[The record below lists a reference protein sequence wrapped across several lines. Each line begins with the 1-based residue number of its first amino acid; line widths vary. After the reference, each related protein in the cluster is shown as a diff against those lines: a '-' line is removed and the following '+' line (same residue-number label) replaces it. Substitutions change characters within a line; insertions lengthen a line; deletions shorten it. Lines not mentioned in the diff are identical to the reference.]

1 MMNDRIID
9 LESRMAFQEQA
20 IHTLSETLIE
30 QQRTIDS
37 LNRAV
42 EALARMFHP
51 FLNLA
56 GDMAKLG
63 WFALTGNQTS

>member
-1 MMNDRIID
+1 MNDRIID

-42 EALARMFHP
+42 EALARIFHP
-51 FLNLA
+51 FA
-56 GDMAKLG
+56 D
-63 WFALTGNQTS
+63 TGTRRRPGRETG

>member
-1 MMNDRIID
+1 MNDRIID

-37 LNRAV
+37 LNRTI
-42 EALARMFHP
+42 ETLRQRLQALDPSPLQPGENEPPPPHY
-51 FLNLA
+51 
-56 GDMAKLG
+56 
-63 WFALTGNQTS
+63 

>member
-37 LNRAV
+37 LNRTV
-42 EALARMFHP
+42 ETLRQRLQALDPSPLQPGENEPPPPHY
-51 FLNLA
+51 
-56 GDMAKLG
+56 
-63 WFALTGNQTS
+63 

>member
-1 MMNDRIID
+1 MDDRIID

-37 LNRAV
+37 LNRTV
-42 EALARMFHP
+42 EELRQRLQALDPSPLQPDEIEQPPPHY
-51 FLNLA
+51 
-56 GDMAKLG
+56 
-63 WFALTGNQTS
+63 

>member
-1 MMNDRIID
+1 MNDRIID

-37 LNRAV
+37 LNRTV
-42 EALARMFHP
+42 ETLRQRLQALDPSPLQPGENEPPPPHY
-51 FLNLA
+51 
-56 GDMAKLG
+56 
-63 WFALTGNQTS
+63 

>member
-42 EALARMFHP
+42 EALAR
-51 FLNLA
+51 
-56 GDMAKLG
+56 
-63 WFALTGNQTS
+63 